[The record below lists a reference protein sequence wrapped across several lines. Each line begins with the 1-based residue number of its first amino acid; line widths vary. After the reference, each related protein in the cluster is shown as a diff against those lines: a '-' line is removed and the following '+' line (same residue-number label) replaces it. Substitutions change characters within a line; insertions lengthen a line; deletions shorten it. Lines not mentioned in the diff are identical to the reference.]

1 MSWTPETAQ
10 SFEELKEAIHNFQK
24 LYFLDDCNR
33 VILETD
39 ASDYGIG
46 AYLRQEIDG
55 KDYPVMFISKSF
67 TSAQLRWSVP
77 EKEGYAIVYAFIKME
92 HLLRDRH
99 FDLYTDHEN
108 LTRLYSTGSQKVMRW
123 RMYMQEYNFTIHYKK
138 GEENTVAD
146 AFSRLCDVSDREQ
159 YLTALEEYICKDDSI
174 YRNTQCRGE
183 LNALNENLK
192 PIPNDVY
199 NRIRAVHNSVVGHLG
214 VERTMRRLLRQK
226 YSIDYLREY
235 VRAFIK
241 QCPLCLKMAMITPVI
256 VTRPFTVTSS
266 APMVNINIDYLYMS
280 IEDFNGNKFVLVV
293 IDTFT
298 RFTE

>member
-1 MSWTPETAQ
+1 
-10 SFEELKEAIHNFQK
+10 
-24 LYFLDDCNR
+24 
-33 VILETD
+33 
-39 ASDYGIG
+39 
-46 AYLRQEIDG
+46 
-55 KDYPVMFISKSF
+55 
-67 TSAQLRWSVP
+67 
-77 EKEGYAIVYAFIKME
+77 ME